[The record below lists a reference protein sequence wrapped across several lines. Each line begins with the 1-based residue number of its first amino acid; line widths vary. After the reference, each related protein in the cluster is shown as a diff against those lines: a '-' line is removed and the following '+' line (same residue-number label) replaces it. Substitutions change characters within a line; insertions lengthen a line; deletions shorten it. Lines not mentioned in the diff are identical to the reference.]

1 MSNDRNVQGKE
12 QQVSDPVAS
21 ESSYAALDQIGAL
34 NDFHEFLE
42 HDERL
47 VKLKCLA
54 DSQQPHIDIFDV
66 LQIHRNESIHS
77 NFLAWLLNPQQNHG
91 VGSHFLQNF
100 LVRTADTAKEK
111 GIPAVSPDKIRASD
125 WTETD
130 VIREWNYIDIFVLNR
145 KSGIVCAVEN
155 KVWSGESFDEN
166 GESQLARYRETLDK
180 AFPDFDKHLVF
191 LSPLGRESNSE
202 AEREFWVS
210 ENYLT
215 IRELVSETLRK
226 KSNSMDSEV
235 VWFLSQYETTL
246 RSNVVSDD
254 NRIRELARH
263 IYLEHRDVIELINL
277 HKPNYSAEI
286 KEIIKEAFSQ
296 QDGWVLDAESPTLV
310 RIRPESWDR
319 FATLKT
325 GTGWAGTSAL
335 LLFEYSCPADPL
347 ETWGTALTL
356 APGTNEAVR
365 QRLYETVQQN
375 PGVFNPRHT
384 SLREGF
390 TILNDY
396 SHHPLSASDLGTNWI
411 DGAIRDKLM
420 DWVKQ
425 FVEYEYPAINESI
438 MQPLEEF
445 EADKSELGE

>member
-1 MSNDRNVQGKE
+1 MPSTRT
-12 QQVSDPVAS
+12 
-21 ESSYAALDQIGAL
+21 ESSL
-34 NDFHEFLE
+34 NRHQR
-42 HDERL
+42 RL
-47 VKLKCLA
+47 PPDHVYT
-54 DSQQPHIDIFDV
+54 HIDV
-66 LQIHRNESIHS
+66 TS
-77 NFLAWLLNPQQNHG
+77 
-91 VGSHFLQNF
+91 
-100 LVRTADTAKEK
+100 
-111 GIPAVSPDKIRASD
+111 
-125 WTETD
+125 
-130 VIREWNYIDIFVLNR
+130 
-145 KSGIVCAVEN
+145 
-155 KVWSGESFDEN
+155 
-166 GESQLARYRETLDK
+166 
-180 AFPDFDKHLVF
+180 
-191 LSPLGRESNSE
+191 SNSE
-202 AEREFWVS
+202 AEREYWVP

-226 KSNSMDSEV
+226 KSSSMDPEV

-254 NRIRELARH
+254 NRIRELARD
-263 IYLEHRDVIELINL
+263 IYLKHRDVIELINL
-277 HKPNYSAEI
+277 HKPNYSSEI
-286 KEIIKEAFSQ
+286 KAIIKEAFSQ
-296 QDGWVLDAESPTLV
+296 QDGWVLDAESATLV

-438 MQPLEEF
+438 MQSLEEF
-445 EADKSELGE
+445 EADESELGE